1 MGDPYAGKVL
11 VAKVPKGSDNGLP
24 VVIYRVFR
32 IPKGYPW
39 TAHDGYRRQEE
50 RSNQPVQRDA
60 VIHDVVLDDE
70 VLLDVLHGPGL
81 ALVTKPLVSNLCQ
94 CTAVHR
100 LARQNMLRNWFE
112 PLPEIKMPGGY
123 IVTVL
128 ASLSPR

>member
-60 VIHDVVLDDE
+60 VIHDVVLHDE

-81 ALVTKPLVSNLCQ
+81 ALVTKTSCIQLMPVYSCSQADPAKYAQKLV
-94 CTAVHR
+94 
-100 LARQNMLRNWFE
+100 
-112 PLPEIKMPGGY
+112 
-123 IVTVL
+123 
-128 ASLSPR
+128 